1 VRQASALVCEGAR
14 ATSKKRQKED
24 IRQRHRT
31 DINGQGSSQ
40 QSKTVVQYTVVKYSS
55 PFNMSCVAFTGFL
68 LKPEKR
74 RKLK

>member
-1 VRQASALVCEGAR
+1 LQKSHLQTEDSCAFGQSVRQASALVCEGAR

-40 QSKTVVQYTVVKYSS
+40 QSKTVVQYTVVQ
-55 PFNMSCVAFTGFL
+55 
-68 LKPEKR
+68 
-74 RKLK
+74 